1 MVEPVNYM
9 GLMSQIDPLQGYISG
24 MESGLLQQGERQ
36 NQALAADQNARAQA
50 AEARAAEM
58 QPYAIQGAELG
69 LRQGALALEQG
80 QFNLDSGRQQ
90 MQMQQ
95 EQAQRQQAFQERM
108 AGIHARGSD
117 VTLADFGGLM
127 TEFPEYADALSEAW
141 DGIDAGKRASMG
153 RVLASASFALKNGN
167 TDVAQALVSQ
177 FTTAARNSGDEA
189 LAATAEGL
197 GMIAGE
203 DPQAAMIAIGSAL
216 YALDADL
223 AGQVFE
229 AGDANAPVGS
239 PKIYS
244 NGLVQQPVRGG
255 GSIIMTA
262 GGQRLEGADAEA
274 AIADAMATEV
284 RQAGLTSGGRAEA
297 TADVKLDYA
306 QEINR
311 LAAMGTVLGEAEAK
325 NIASAASDQSKAE
338 LMISLVNDV
347 LSDPA
352 LDKVLGPIQGGLEIN
367 GAPLAMMGGAD
378 VGAKIEQLQGQA
390 FLQAFE
396 SLKGGGAITEREGA
410 AATNA
415 IARIKNRRQSAAG
428 YRAALEELRSIADA
442 ARSRAAG
449 YAIPDVTNGATYTP
463 PAGQAAPAAPAA
475 PAGQPLAAPSGG
487 LDFLGGY

>member
-1 MVEPVNYM
+1 MVEPVNYV

-24 MESGLLQQGERQ
+24 MESGLMQQGERQ

-58 QPYAIQGAELG
+58 QPYDIQNAQMG
-69 LRQGALALEQG
+69 LQRDALALEQG
-80 QFNLDSGRQQ
+80 RFNLDSGRQQ

-95 EQAQRQQAFQERM
+95 EQAQRQRAFQERM

-141 DGIDAGKRASMG
+141 DGVDEGKRASMG

-167 TDVAQALVSQ
+167 TDVAQSLVSQ

-197 GMIAGE
+197 GMIADE
-203 DPQAAMIAIGSAL
+203 DPQAALIAIGSAL

-229 AGDANAPVGS
+229 AGETARVQSSVPVG
-239 PKIYS
+239 
-244 NGLVQQPVRGG
+244 GGRLMVQNMTDGSVRVVD
-255 GSIIMTA
+255 TA
-262 GGQRLEGADAEA
+262 TQEVLTGQA
-274 AIADAMATEV
+274 AIDARKAAENEYAISQGAV
-284 RQAGLTSGGRAEA
+284 SGARAEA
-297 TADVKLDYA
+297 TADVKLDYT

-367 GAPLAMMGGAD
+367 GAALAMMGGAD

-449 YAIPDVTNGATYTP
+449 YAIPDVTNGAAYTP
-463 PAGQAAPAAPAA
+463 PAGQAAPAAPA
-475 PAGQPLAAPSGG
+475 GQPQPAPSGG